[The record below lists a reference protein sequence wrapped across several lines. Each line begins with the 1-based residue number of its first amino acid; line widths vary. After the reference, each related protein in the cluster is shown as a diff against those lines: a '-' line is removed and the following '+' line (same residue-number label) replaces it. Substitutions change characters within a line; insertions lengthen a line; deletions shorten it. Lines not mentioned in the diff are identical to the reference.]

1 MIGRYLQ
8 IPLPLFMS
16 TLVHPDTMNIP
27 DCFFNVVFV
36 SITFLVLFYH
46 IFPGHFFIVFI
57 AGSISTKPRKK
68 NVIKNS
74 LNEIFHLK

>member
-1 MIGRYLQ
+1 MIGRYHLQ

-46 IFPGHFFIVFI
+46 IFPGHFFIL
-57 AGSISTKPRKK
+57 
-68 NVIKNS
+68 S
-74 LNEIFHLK
+74 LLLAPF